1 VKNTMS
7 DWYIYIVR
15 CSDNS
20 LYTGVTK
27 DIDRRVA
34 EHNTSDKLGARYT
47 QSRRPV
53 TLVYEEGAE
62 SRSQASKRELEIK
75 RLTKKHKEGLIAK
88 YIHSLNGTKM
98 AVVHSSNKPLPKI
111 SN

>member
-1 VKNTMS
+1 MS
-7 DWYIYIVR
+7 DWYVYIVR

-20 LYTGVTK
+20 LYAGVTK
-27 DIDRRVA
+27 DIKRRVI
-34 EHNTSDKLGARYT
+34 EHNTNNRLGARYT

-53 TLVYEEGAE
+53 TLVYEEGSE
-62 SRSQASKRELEIK
+62 SRSAASTRELEIK

-98 AVVHSSNKPLPKI
+98 AVFHSSNKPLRK
-111 SN
+111 NGM

>member
-1 VKNTMS
+1 MS

-53 TLVYEEGAE
+53 VLVYREISE
-62 SRSQASKRELEIK
+62 SRSVASKRELEIK
-75 RLTKKHKEGLIAK
+75 RLTKKRKEYLIAE
-88 YIHSLNGTKM
+88 YARSLDGVNSGI
-98 AVVHSSNKPLPKI
+98 AVVHSSK
-111 SN
+111 

>member
-1 VKNTMS
+1 MS

-34 EHNTSDKLGARYT
+34 AHNTNDKLGARYT

-53 TLVYEEGAE
+53 ALVYEEGAE
-62 SRSQASKRELEIK
+62 SRSQASKRESEIK
-75 RLTKKHKEGLIAK
+75 RLTKKHKEFLIAK
-88 YIHSLNGTKM
+88 YIRSLNGTKM
-98 AVVHSSNKPLPKI
+98 AVVHSSK
-111 SN
+111 